1 MSKVIGLM
9 NAAKTKLGAASN
21 YQLAKLSGIPEPDI
35 SKLYKGQIRPS
46 EEALARLALILDK
59 PIGEVLAEVRS
70 EDAKTEKSREFWRS
84 FLSATRALTLIALPA
99 IWCVFWWPESANGG
113 DVKTLNE
120 RLCLT
125 RLRRLTNRLI
135 CALRLARE
143 PTRASRDETGS
154 LRTTAVRPQR
164 AYLRTDFT
172 ESLQPFAL
180 SDS

>member
-1 MSKVIGLM
+1 MSKVIDLM
-9 NAAKTKLGAASN
+9 NAAKTKTGSSSN
-21 YQLAKLSGIPEPDI
+21 YQLAKATGITEPAI
-35 SKLYKGQIRPS
+35 CEMYKGKRS
-46 EEALARLALILDK
+46 ATDEALARLALVLDK

-84 FLSATRALTLIALPA
+84 FLSATRAVTLIVLPA
-99 IWCVFWWPESANGG
+99 VWCVFWWPASTAG
-113 DVKTLNE
+113 DGNKTLNE